1 MKNSEF
7 QLRDFT
13 SLTEEENQC
22 CTGGGFAY
30 DVGRA
35 IRFIALS
42 APGGIFVANGIY
54 DAVVNSL

>member
-1 MKNSEF
+1 MKIYEF
-7 QLRDFT
+7 QLQDFRDM
-13 SLTEEENQC
+13 TEEENHH

-42 APGGIFVANGIY
+42 APGGIFIANGIY
-54 DAVVNSL
+54 DAVLNSL